1 MVLKPEKMLRMRV
14 MSTLNRKDIV
24 LSVLHDFNAIQ
35 IEQVSGD
42 IKGSLGRIEEED
54 FQKSV
59 TNELQRIKGLENS
72 LPRVPVNGK
81 KAFASVYDTLKEAA
95 KITIDSDV
103 RTLKQK
109 QEDLMADIKDISIRT
124 ETVEFLRGLN
134 YDLSIF
140 NGKSTKA
147 YVIQSA
153 YPEELSSSIKSQIS
167 DALVIERSGAL
178 LAVIPDRE
186 ESNLARISS
195 ENASV
200 MRIVPEASGKPEEY
214 LASMAEIKKEREKE
228 LEEINAA
235 LKQISEKHFSDIV
248 QIREQLEIEESK
260 IEVYERMGSTSEVF
274 VLEGWVPKSR
284 YETMIKT
291 LNKVTAGSIIIS
303 EVETKDEPPTMFNN
317 PKRIRVFEFFIRFY
331 SLPQESEY
339 DPTLIFAMVFP
350 LFFGLMLGDYGYG
363 LVILL
368 FSILIIRKLD
378 GKAKWFKFPKK
389 LSNFVI
395 VILGRGPL
403 RTLAKALIPSSIMA
417 IIFGLFFDEFFG
429 FQLYH
434 PQLFNVITSLS
445 KLLLLSGYIGLFM
458 VSLGLIMGFIT
469 EYSRGNRKGAY
480 GKIGWLMFAWGIA
493 VTGLDLIYHNFNST
507 GNYVALVIAIAG
519 IGIIFVFEGVLG
531 AVELPSMIS
540 HILSYTRIV
549 GILLASVILAYVVD
563 LIFMQDAHSFPMVIV
578 GVFILV
584 LGQVFNLA
592 IAIFE
597 PGIQGARLIYVEF
610 FSKFYH
616 GNGKMFRPFGKKRV
630 YTIKQMDI
638 ETVEK
643 A

>member
-1 MVLKPEKMLRMRV
+1 MVLKPEKMIRV
-14 MSTLNRKDIV
+14 RVISTLSKKDIV

-42 IKGSLGRIEEED
+42 IKNSLGRLQEED
-54 FQKSV
+54 FQRSV

-72 LPRVPVNGK
+72 LPAVPVTEK
-81 KAFASVYDTLKEAA
+81 KAFSSVYDTLKEAA
-95 KITIDSDV
+95 KISIDNEV
-103 RTLKQK
+103 KILKQK
-109 QEDLMADIKDISIRT
+109 QEDLMADIKDISIRS
-124 ETVEFLRGLN
+124 ETVEYLRGLN

-140 NGKSTKA
+140 SGKTTKA

-153 YPEELSSSIKSQIS
+153 FLENLNLLVKSEIK
-167 DALVIERSGAL
+167 DALIIQRPSAL
-178 LAVIPDRE
+178 LVVIPVKE

-195 ENASV
+195 ENSSV

-214 LASMAEIKKEREKE
+214 LASVAEIMKERQKE
-228 LEEINAA
+228 LDEINAS
-235 LKQISEKHFSDIV
+235 LKQISDKYYSDIV

-260 IEVYERMGSTSEVF
+260 IEVSERMGSTAEVF

-284 YETMIKT
+284 YNIMIKT
-291 LNKVTAGSIIIS
+291 LEKVTSGSMIIS

-317 PKRIRVFEFFIRFY
+317 PRRIRVFEFFIRFY

-339 DPTLIFAMVFP
+339 DPTLIFAIVFP

-378 GKAKWFKFPKK
+378 GKAKWFRFPKK

-395 VILGRGPL
+395 VILGKGPL

-417 IIFGLFFDEFFG
+417 IIFGLIFDEFFG

-458 VSLGLIMGFIT
+458 VSLGLVMGFIT

-493 VTGLDLIYHNFNST
+493 VTGLDLIYHNFNSV
-507 GNYVALVIAIAG
+507 GNYAALAVAVAG
-519 IGIIFVFEGVLG
+519 IGTIFVFEGVLG

-578 GVFILV
+578 GAFILI

-616 GNGKMFRPFGKKRV
+616 GNGKMFHPFGKKRI

-638 ETVEK
+638 ENVEK

>member
-1 MVLKPEKMLRMRV
+1 V
-14 MSTLNRKDIV
+14 T
-24 LSVLHDFNAIQ
+24 
-35 IEQVSGD
+35 SG
-42 IKGSLGRIEEED
+42 
-54 FQKSV
+54 
-59 TNELQRIKGLENS
+59 
-72 LPRVPVNGK
+72 
-81 KAFASVYDTLKEAA
+81 
-95 KITIDSDV
+95 
-103 RTLKQK
+103 
-109 QEDLMADIKDISIRT
+109 
-124 ETVEFLRGLN
+124 
-134 YDLSIF
+134 
-140 NGKSTKA
+140 
-147 YVIQSA
+147 
-153 YPEELSSSIKSQIS
+153 
-167 DALVIERSGAL
+167 
-178 LAVIPDRE
+178 
-186 ESNLARISS
+186 
-195 ENASV
+195 
-200 MRIVPEASGKPEEY
+200 
-214 LASMAEIKKEREKE
+214 SM
-228 LEEINAA
+228 
-235 LKQISEKHFSDIV
+235 
-248 QIREQLEIEESK
+248 
-260 IEVYERMGSTSEVF
+260 
-274 VLEGWVPKSR
+274 
-284 YETMIKT
+284 
-291 LNKVTAGSIIIS
+291 IIS

-317 PKRIRVFEFFIRFY
+317 PRRIRVFEFFIRFY

-339 DPTLIFAMVFP
+339 DPTLIFAIVFP

-378 GKAKWFKFPKK
+378 GKAKWFRFPKK

-395 VILGRGPL
+395 VILGKGPL

-417 IIFGLFFDEFFG
+417 IIFGLIFDEFFG

-458 VSLGLIMGFIT
+458 VSLGLVMGFIT

-493 VTGLDLIYHNFNST
+493 VTGLDLIYHNFNSV
-507 GNYVALVIAIAG
+507 GNYAALAVAVAG
-519 IGIIFVFEGVLG
+519 IGTIFVFEGVLG

-578 GVFILV
+578 GAFILI

-616 GNGKMFRPFGKKRV
+616 GNGKMFHPFGKKRI

-638 ETVEK
+638 ENVEK

>member
-1 MVLKPEKMLRMRV
+1 MVLKPEKMIRV
-14 MSTLNRKDIV
+14 RVISTLSKKDIV

-42 IKGSLGRIEEED
+42 IKNSLGRLQEED
-54 FQKSV
+54 FQRSV

-72 LPRVPVNGK
+72 LPMVPVTGK
-81 KAFASVYDTLKEAA
+81 KAFSSVYDTLREAA
-95 KITIDSDV
+95 KISIDNEV
-103 RTLKQK
+103 RILKQK
-109 QEDLMADIKDISIRT
+109 QEDLMADIKDISIRS
-124 ETVEFLRGLN
+124 ETVEYLRGLN

-140 NGKSTKA
+140 SGKTTKA

-153 YPEELSSSIKSQIS
+153 FLEDLNLLVKSEIK
-167 DALVIERSGAL
+167 DALIIKRPSAL
-178 LAVIPDRE
+178 LVVIPIKE

-195 ENASV
+195 ENSSV
-200 MRIVPEASGKPEEY
+200 MRIVPEASGMPEEY
-214 LASMAEIKKEREKE
+214 LASVAEIRKEREKE
-228 LEEINAA
+228 LDEINTS
-235 LKQISEKHFSDIV
+235 LKQISEKYYSDIV

-260 IEVYERMGSTSEVF
+260 IEVSERIGSTAEVF

-284 YETMIKT
+284 YEIMIKT
-291 LNKVTAGSIIIS
+291 LDKVTSGSMIIS

-317 PKRIRVFEFFIRFY
+317 PRRIRVFEFFIRFY

-339 DPTLIFAMVFP
+339 DPTLIFAIVFP

-368 FSILIIRKLD
+368 FSILILRKLD
-378 GKAKWFKFPKK
+378 GKAKWFRFPRK
-389 LSNFVI
+389 LSNFVV
-395 VILGRGPL
+395 VILGKGPL

-417 IIFGLFFDEFFG
+417 IIFGLIFDEFFG

-458 VSLGLIMGFIT
+458 VSLGLVMGFVT

-493 VTGLDLIYHNFNST
+493 VTGLDLIYHNFNSV
-507 GNYVALVIAIAG
+507 GNYAALAVAVAG
-519 IGIIFVFEGVLG
+519 IGTIFVFEGVLG

-563 LIFMQDAHSFPMVIV
+563 LIFLQDAHSFPMVIF
-578 GVFILV
+578 GGFILV

-616 GNGKMFRPFGKKRV
+616 GNGKMFHPFGKKRI

-638 ETVEK
+638 ENVEK